1 MTLFICED
9 VVADLT
15 VPVLK
20 QKMANSTEEELRA
33 LRSSLQQY
41 RSDTNVDLQKNVFKK

>member
-1 MTLFICED
+1 MLLCED
-9 VVADLT
+9 AVTDPSLT
-15 VPVLK
+15 VLK
-20 QKMANSTEEELRA
+20 EKMANSTEEELKA